1 MKNKKLILCLVSTLA
16 LTLTISGCG
25 KKAKLDDPEK
35 TAVAIGKTEISATT
49 YYEEIKK
56 ANISELIDMIDHK
69 ILDKEYKT
77 DDAENE
83 YVKKQ
88 IDGMKENYSSLG
100 TDFDSILKQYFGV
113 DSEEELE
120 KLLRLEYKRNQAVN
134 DYILNNLTDKEIE
147 KYYDENIVGDIKAHH
162 ILISVDVK
170 DDATSEEKETA
181 EKNALDEAKDIIKK
195 LNDGKDFKELA
206 KKHSDDKATAENGGD
221 LDYFDPNEMV
231 EEFADA
237 VKKLENGKYTK
248 EPVKTKYGYHI
259 ILKVDQKEKDK
270 LKNVK
275 DKIKETLTSKKL
287 EESNTVYYE
296 TLIKF
301 RESKKVKWNDSELE
315 KAYNEYMDKLIKN
328 ATSSN

>member
-49 YYEEIKK
+49 YYEKIKTT
-56 ANISELIDMIDHK
+56 NISELIDMIDLE
-69 ILDKEYKT
+69 ILNKQYKT

-88 IDGMKENYSSLG
+88 IETMKENYSSLG
-100 TDFDSILKQYFGV
+100 TDFDSILQQYLGV
-113 DSEEELE
+113 ESEEKLE
-120 KLLRLEYKRNQAVN
+120 SLLRLEYKRNQAVN
-134 DYILNNLTDKEIE
+134 DYISDNLTDKEIE
-147 KYYDENIVGDIKAHH
+147 KYYDENIVGDIKASH
-162 ILISVDVK
+162 ILISVNVK
-170 DDATSEEKETA
+170 DDATVEEKEEA
-181 EKNALDEAKDIIKK
+181 EKNALKEAEKIIKK
-195 LNDGKDFKELA
+195 LNDGKDFAELA
-206 KKHSDDKATAENGGD
+206 KKHSTDKATSENGGD

-248 EPVKTKYGYHI
+248 EPIKTKYGYHI
-259 ILKVDQKEKDK
+259 ILKVDQKEKDE

-287 EESNTVYYE
+287 EESNSVYYE

-328 ATSSN
+328 ATSTN